1 MTAVAAKLPV
11 DAARSRRGGGFRRA
25 VRSVLLRISAP
36 LVAIA
41 AWEVAARSAQSLW
54 FPPPSLI
61 FAQMRQLW
69 FSGPAPTFFTEAVI
83 IDILPSV
90 GRMLAGLAI
99 AVVTGVVLGFV
110 VGRSRFAS
118 LTSGPIISFLRS
130 TPGPALLPV
139 FLVLFGTGSTMRIA
153 LIAFAAL
160 WPVLLNTVD
169 GVRAV
174 DPIQLETAR
183 AYGLPARA
191 QIGRVILPAASPKIF
206 AGITVA
212 LAVALT
218 LMVVSELTVATDGI
232 GYQIQRATQVFQLT
246 DMWAGILLIALLG
259 LLFNIILELVE
270 RRTLRWYRGS
280 KRRND

>member
-1 MTAVAAKLPV
+1 MTAASTKPPIGV
-11 DAARSRRGGGFRRA
+11 RTSGRGRKAGRA
-25 VRSVLLRISAP
+25 VGSVLLRAIAP
-36 LVAIA
+36 LVVLV
-41 AWEVAARSAQSLW
+41 AWEVATQSAQSLW
-54 FPPPSLI
+54 FPPPSSI
-61 FAQMRQLW
+61 FARMRELW
-69 FSGPAPTFFTEAVI
+69 LSGPAPTFFTHAVV

-99 AVVTGVVLGFV
+99 ATVTGVVLGFV
-110 VGRSRFAS
+110 IGQSRFAS
-118 LTSGPIISFLRS
+118 LTTGPVISFLRS

-139 FLVLFGTGSTMRIA
+139 FLILFGTDSTMRIA

-160 WPVLLNTVD
+160 WPVLLNTID

-174 DPIQLETAR
+174 DPTQLETAR

-191 QIGRVILPAASPKIF
+191 RIGRVILPAASPKIF
-206 AGITVA
+206 AGITVS

-232 GYQIQRATQVFQLT
+232 GYQIQRATQIFLLT

-259 LLFNIILELVE
+259 LFFNIILELVE

>member
-1 MTAVAAKLPV
+1 MTAASTKLPAGAGSARRSGRLGR
-11 DAARSRRGGGFRRA
+11 AAG
-25 VRSVLLRISAP
+25 SVLLRIVAP
-36 LVAIA
+36 LVGIA
-41 AWEVAARSAQSLW
+41 AWEVAAWSAQSLW
-54 FPPPSLI
+54 FPPPSAI
-61 FAQMRQLW
+61 FAQMQQLW
-69 FSGPAPTFFTEAVI
+69 LSGPAPTFFTHAVVV
-83 IDILPSV
+83 DILPSV
-90 GRMLAGLAI
+90 ARMLAGLAI
-99 AVVTGVVLGFV
+99 ATVTGIVLGFV
-110 VGRSRFAS
+110 IGRSRVAA
-118 LTSGPIISFLRS
+118 LTTGPIISFLRS

-139 FLVLFGTGSTMRIA
+139 FLLLFGTDSTMRIA

-160 WPVLLNTVD
+160 WPVLLNTID

-174 DPIQLETAR
+174 DPTQLETAR

-191 QIGRVILPAASPKIF
+191 RISRVVLPAASPKIF

-212 LAVALT
+212 LAIALT

-259 LLFNIILELVE
+259 LLFNIILEVVE